1 MDAQQVSDSSC
12 TCATNSQMR
21 IHNKPENKRTNKS
34 FPCSNCHCPLSS
46 MMHTRRCTK
55 CNHHTNNA
63 LHHLHIRQFNYWY
76 FLLCVLSMVTSTVSL
91 ESIIIEDQQTQVGHF
106 FFYNISTNN
115 LPLKEL
121 SKLKVCYYMML
132 TSMPLLYQL
141 ALIMLP
147 YYVQSWYH
155 INLFICHHT
164 HHHV

>member
-34 FPCSNCHCPLSS
+34 FPCSDCHCPLSS

-115 LPLKEL
+115 LPLKES
-121 SKLKVCYYMML
+121 SKLKVCYYLML
-132 TSMPLLYQL
+132 TSMPLLHQL
-141 ALIMLP
+141 VIIMLP
-147 YYVQSWYH
+147 YYVQS
-155 INLFICHHT
+155 
-164 HHHV
+164 